1 MNSILTYIAGLLVVL
16 LFAALVGPSLVD
28 WNQFR
33 EEIEAQASDA
43 TGRLVSIGG
52 DIRFRILPAPH
63 LTLGK
68 IKVGQNPEAESLP
81 SDLNFATFA
90 EIDGEVALAPLLSGD
105 IEITSVRIVEPEFN
119 LEVLPDGSGNW
130 RGIALGERMPEE
142 GMFSLASISLEKAS
156 FVNGTVNYRNRL
168 NGRRWK
174 ARDVSGEVVATSLLG
189 PLRSELTATVDGI
202 PVAVRIGLG
211 SFAAQKAFR
220 VTTDIDFQD
229 RPLTFLFS
237 GVATEFSLAAR
248 LDGNARLEFAED
260 GSEKTGAVRAD
271 AGMVIDAR
279 QATLRNVAIAMG
291 GTTLGG
297 SAEIRWE
304 RDPVFSARFSSESF
318 TLDPLFDRVE
328 QGDGE
333 KETSAIERL
342 LSASLPANAEGDVSI
357 ETGVLRLRG
366 SIIRDAKLALS
377 LAGGAVTVEEASGT
391 VGGPTKISVQGVLR
405 PDEKSLRLEGETS
418 LASANLRGLEQ
429 WIAESRGQERSETA
443 SASRVSP
450 FAARAVLR
458 LMPGEYELSE
468 IEAAHATE
476 LSEPQLRGHVVYRNG
491 GERPAIDARLD
502 VANFTFDPLLDLLP
516 EDSDPFAFLDAHDV
530 ALNLKAE
537 RLDIFGQSFGQVE
550 TEMMLDAGKLTVAD
564 LTVGDA
570 AGARFSFSG
579 ELTGVTTGKREDV
592 RGAFTSTIEAERF
605 GGLLEAGGIDV
616 PDVEGP
622 VSLVVA
628 GASGEADD
636 SMSRVDTLT
645 LKGSIRGSRV
655 DGVLKRL
662 HEGDG
667 GIDKVEMI
675 GNAVNEEGR
684 ILLEQLGLSPRE
696 GLAGSGAV
704 SVKLSGAQDEFET
717 NFRVNV
723 DGTTLTARGKVR
735 DPFEAL
741 KFEGRTEIAA
751 SGVMHVLGSFGA
763 PGVLADWVGAQAAG
777 PGFVFSSNVVWD
789 KTSLTLDGFES
800 VAGSFRVSGDA
811 IWRAGEGDKLPVLT
825 GTFESNAVDLTPLV
839 EVSAAEEGV
848 WPASA
853 LDWSPLGAFD
863 ADADLKLGRLSLGSL
878 SVSNVTTHVS
888 VSHGVLTASPFA
900 GEFADGRI
908 SAGARIEGGNGE
920 PGIGF
925 TVLVEEASLAK
936 AFSQAFGASPGSG
949 RLSLNAQLQG
959 QGRSWLALMSSAN
972 GVGKFDVT
980 DAVLRPFGLES
991 FSKGLADIQTI
1002 EAFPALVPERLWQ
1015 GETPVRSIGGGFLLE
1030 EGAMSFADEEI
1041 ELDGGTAKASAAY
1054 DLTRL
1059 TSKAELIVVPASPEG
1074 APAFS
1079 ITARG
1084 RTGEMEV
1091 EADTNALQDF
1101 VAKRILTRSLEETGA
1116 EVPDELRDLME
1127 LPPSV
1132 NGSIVTPLPRPPAA
1146 N

>member
-1 MNSILTYIAGLLVVL
+1 LNSILTYIAGLLVVL

-43 TGRLVSIGG
+43 TGRPVSIGG

-220 VTTDIDFQD
+220 VTTEIDFQD

-564 LTVGDA
+564 LTIGDA

-696 GLAGSGAV
+696 GLAGSGAI

-980 DAVLRPFGLES
+980 NAVLRPFGLES

>member
-33 EEIEAQASDA
+33 EEIEAQASEA
-43 TGRLVSIGG
+43 TGRPVSIGG

-68 IKVGQNPEAESLP
+68 IKVGQNPEADSLP

-130 RGIALGERMPEE
+130 RGITLGERMPEE

-174 ARDVSGEVVATSLLG
+174 AKDVSGEVVATSLLG
-189 PLRSELTATVDGI
+189 PLRSELTATVDGV
-202 PVAVRIGLG
+202 PVSVRIGLG

-220 VTTDIDFQD
+220 VTTEVDFQD

-248 LDGNARLEFAED
+248 LDGNARFDFAD
-260 GSEKTGAVRAD
+260 GSEKTGAMRAD

-297 SAEIRWE
+297 SAEVSWE

-318 TLDPLFDRVE
+318 TLDPLFDRIK
-328 QGDGE
+328 QGGDE
-333 KETSAIERL
+333 TETSAIERL
-342 LSASLPANAEGDVSI
+342 LSVSLPTNAQGDASI

-366 SIIRDAKLALS
+366 SIVRDAKLAFS
-377 LAGGAVTVEEASGT
+377 LAGGVVTVEEASGT
-391 VGGPTKISVQGVLR
+391 IGGPTSISVRGALR
-405 PDEKSLRLEGETS
+405 PDDKSLRFEGEAN
-418 LASANLRGLEQ
+418 LASANLRGLRQ
-429 WIAESRGQERSETA
+429 WIAESRGQEHDE
-443 SASRVSP
+443 SAGAVRGAP
-450 FAARAVLR
+450 FAARAALH
-458 LMPGEYELSE
+458 LAPGEYEISE
-468 IEAAHATE
+468 IEAVHARD
-476 LSEPQLRGHVVYRNG
+476 LSAPQLRGNVSYRSG
-491 GERPAIDARLD
+491 GARPAIAATLEAGSFD
-502 VANFTFDPLLDLLP
+502 VDPLLDLLP

-537 RLDIFGQSFGQVE
+537 QLDIFGQSFGQVE
-550 TEMMLDAGKLTVAD
+550 TEMSLDAGKLTVAD
-564 LTVGDA
+564 LKIGDA
-570 AGARFSFSG
+570 AGARLTFGG

-605 GGLLEAGGIDV
+605 GGLLEVGGIDV

-645 LKGSIRGSRV
+645 LKGAIRGSRV

-735 DPFEAL
+735 DPFKAL

-763 PGVLADWVGAQAAG
+763 PGALADWVGAQADG

-800 VAGSFRVSGDA
+800 VAGSFHVSGDV
-811 IWRAGEGDKLPVLT
+811 IWRAGEGDKLPFLT

-839 EVSAAEEGV
+839 EVSAAEEDV
-848 WPASA
+848 WSAGA

-878 SVSNVTTHVS
+878 SVSNVTTHIS

-900 GEFADGRI
+900 GDFADGRI
-908 SAGARIEGGNGE
+908 SAGARIEGGDGE
-920 PGIGF
+920 PGVGI
-925 TVLVEEASLAK
+925 TVLVEEASLGK

-959 QGRSWLALMSSAN
+959 QGRSWLALVSSAD
-972 GVGKFDVT
+972 GIGKFDVM
-980 DAVLRPFGLES
+980 DAAFRPFDLES
-991 FSKGLADIQTI
+991 FSEELAKLQTI
-1002 EAFPALVPERLWQ
+1002 EAFPALVSERLWQ
-1015 GETPVRSIGGGFLLE
+1015 AETPARGIGGDFVLE
-1030 EGAMSFADEEI
+1030 EGAISFADNEI
-1041 ELDGGTAKASAAY
+1041 ELDGGIAKVSAAY

-1059 TSKAELIVVPASPEG
+1059 SSKADMTVAPALPEG
-1074 APAFS
+1074 APSFR
-1079 ITARG
+1079 IVARG
-1084 RTGEMEV
+1084 KAGTVEV

-1101 VAKRILTRSLEETGA
+1101 VAKRILTQSLEETGA
-1116 EVPDELRDLME
+1116 EVPAELRDLME
-1127 LPPSV
+1127 LPPSG
-1132 NGSIVTPLPRPPAA
+1132 NGSIVTPLPRPSAA

>member
-33 EEIEAQASDA
+33 EEIEAQASEA
-43 TGRLVSIGG
+43 AGRPVSIDG

-68 IKVGQNPEAESLP
+68 IKVGQNPEADSLP
-81 SDLNFATFA
+81 SDLNFVTFA

-130 RGIALGERMPEE
+130 RGITLGERMPEE

-174 ARDVSGEVVATSLLG
+174 AKDVSGEVVATSLLG

-220 VTTDIDFQD
+220 VTTEVDFQG

-248 LDGNARLEFAED
+248 LDGNARFDFAD
-260 GSEKTGAVRAD
+260 GSEKTGAMRAD

-297 SAEIRWE
+297 SAEVSWE

-318 TLDPLFDRVE
+318 TLDPLLDRIE
-328 QGDGE
+328 QGGDETE
-333 KETSAIERL
+333 KSAIERL
-342 LSASLPANAEGDVSI
+342 LPVSLPANAEGDVSV

-366 SIIRDAKLALS
+366 SIVRDAKLAFS
-377 LAGGAVTVEEASGT
+377 LAGGVVTVEEASGT
-391 VGGPTKISVQGVLR
+391 IGGPTSISVRGALR
-405 PDEKSLRLEGETS
+405 PDDESLRFEGEAS
-418 LASANLRGLEQ
+418 LASANLRGLRQ
-429 WIAESRGQERSETA
+429 WIAESRGQEHDETA
-443 SASRVSP
+443 GAVRGYP
-450 FAARAVLR
+450 FAARAALH
-458 LMPGEYELSE
+458 LAPGEYEISE
-468 IEAAHATE
+468 IEAVHAKD
-476 LSEPQLRGHVVYRNG
+476 LSAPQLRGNVSYRSG
-491 GERPAIDARLD
+491 GARPAITATLEAGSFN
-502 VANFTFDPLLDLLP
+502 VDPLLDLLP

-537 RLDIFGQSFGQVE
+537 QLDIFGQSFRQVE
-550 TEMMLDAGKLTVAD
+550 TEMSLDAGKLTVAD
-564 LTVGDA
+564 LKIGDA
-570 AGARFSFSG
+570 AGARLTFGG

-622 VSLVVA
+622 VSLVVT

-645 LKGSIRGSRV
+645 LKGAIRGSRV

-662 HEGDG
+662 HEGDD

-723 DGTTLTARGKVR
+723 DGTTLAARGKVR

-741 KFEGRTEIAA
+741 KFEGRAEIAA

-763 PGVLADWVGAQAAG
+763 PGVLADWASAQAAG

-789 KTSLTLDGFES
+789 KTSLTLDGFEG

-848 WPASA
+848 WPARA

-908 SAGARIEGGNGE
+908 SAGARIEGGDGE
-920 PGIGF
+920 PGVGI
-925 TVLVEEASLAK
+925 TVLVEEASLGK

-959 QGRSWLALMSSAN
+959 QGRSWLALVSSAD
-972 GVGKFDVT
+972 GIGKFDVM
-980 DAVLRPFGLES
+980 DAAFRPFDLES
-991 FSKGLADIQTI
+991 FSEGLAEIQTI
-1002 EAFPALVPERLWQ
+1002 DAFPALVSGRLWQ
-1015 GETPVRSIGGGFLLE
+1015 AETPARGIGGDFVLE
-1030 EGAMSFADEEI
+1030 EGAMSFADSEI
-1041 ELDGGTAKASAAY
+1041 ELDGGMAKINAAY

-1059 TSKAELIVVPASPEG
+1059 SSKADMTVAPALPEG
-1074 APAFS
+1074 APSFR
-1079 ITARG
+1079 IVARG
-1084 RTGEMEV
+1084 KAGSMEV

-1101 VAKRILTRSLEETGA
+1101 VAKRILTQSLEETGA
-1116 EVPDELRDLME
+1116 EVPEELRDLME
-1127 LPPSV
+1127 LPPSGDGKV
-1132 NGSIVTPLPRPPAA
+1132 ATPLPRPSVA

>member
-33 EEIEAQASDA
+33 EEIEAQASEA
-43 TGRLVSIGG
+43 AGRPVSIDG

-68 IKVGQNPEAESLP
+68 IKVGQNPEADSLP

-130 RGIALGERMPEE
+130 RGITLGERMPEE

-168 NGRRWK
+168 NGRKWK
-174 ARDVSGEVVATSLLG
+174 AKDVSGEVVATSLLG
-189 PLRSELTATVDGI
+189 PLRSELTATVDGV

-220 VTTDIDFQD
+220 VTTEVDFLD

-248 LDGNARLEFAED
+248 LDGNARFDFAD
-260 GSEKTGAVRAD
+260 GSEKNGAMRAD

-297 SAEIRWE
+297 SAEVSWE

-318 TLDPLFDRVE
+318 TLDPLLDRIE
-328 QGDGE
+328 QGGGE
-333 KETSAIERL
+333 RETSAIERL
-342 LSASLPANAEGDVSI
+342 LSVSLPANAQGDVSI

-366 SIIRDAKLALS
+366 AIVRDAKLAVS
-377 LAGGAVTVEEASGT
+377 LAGGILAVDEASGT
-391 VGGPTKISVQGVLR
+391 LGGPTIVSVQGALR
-405 PDEKSLRLEGETS
+405 PDEKSLRFEGEAN
-418 LASANLRGLEQ
+418 LASANLRGLRQ
-429 WIAESRGQERSETA
+429 WIAESRGQEHDEAAGAVRGA
-443 SASRVSP
+443 P
-450 FAARAVLR
+450 FAVRAALH
-458 LMPGEYELSE
+458 LAPGEYEISE
-468 IEAAHATE
+468 IEAVHARE
-476 LSEPQLRGHVVYRNG
+476 LSAPQLRGNISYRSG
-491 GERPAIDARLD
+491 GARPAIAAALEAGSFD
-502 VANFTFDPLLDLLP
+502 VDPLLDLLP

-530 ALNLKAE
+530 ALNLEAE
-537 RLDIFGQSFGQVE
+537 QLDIFGQSFGQVE
-550 TEMMLDAGKLTVAD
+550 TEMSLDAGKLTVAD
-564 LTVGDA
+564 LKIGDA
-570 AGARFSFSG
+570 AGARLTFGG

-592 RGAFTSTIEAERF
+592 RGAFTSSIDAERF
-605 GGLLEAGGIDV
+605 GGLLEVGGIDV

-622 VSLVVA
+622 VSLVVT

-763 PGVLADWVGAQAAG
+763 PEVLADWVGAQAAG

-811 IWRAGEGDKLPVLT
+811 IWRAGKGDRLPVLT

-848 WPASA
+848 WPAGA
-853 LDWSPLGAFD
+853 LDWSPLGSFD

-900 GEFADGRI
+900 GDFADGRI
-908 SAGARIEGGNGE
+908 SAGARIEGGDGE
-920 PGIGF
+920 PGVGI
-925 TVLVEEASLAK
+925 TVLVEEASLGK
-936 AFSQAFGASPGSG
+936 AFSQAFGVSPGGG

-959 QGRSWLALMSSAN
+959 QGRSWLALVSSAE
-972 GVGKFDVT
+972 GIGKFDVM
-980 DAVLRPFGLES
+980 DAAFRPFDLES
-991 FSKGLADIQTI
+991 FSEGLTEIQTI
-1002 EAFPALVPERLWQ
+1002 EAFPALVSERLWQ
-1015 GETPVRSIGGGFLLE
+1015 AETPARGIGGDFVLE
-1030 EGAMSFADEEI
+1030 EGAISFADNEI
-1041 ELDGGTAKASAAY
+1041 ELDGGMAKINAAY
-1054 DLTRL
+1054 DFTRL
-1059 TSKAELIVVPASPEG
+1059 SSKADMTVAPALPEG
-1074 APAFS
+1074 APSFG
-1079 ITARG
+1079 IVARG
-1084 RTGEMEV
+1084 KAGSMEV

-1101 VAKRILTRSLEETGA
+1101 VAKRILTQSLEETGA
-1116 EVPDELRDLME
+1116 EVPEELRDLME
-1127 LPPSV
+1127 LPPSGDGTV
-1132 NGSIVTPLPRPPAA
+1132 ATPLPRPSVA

>member
-33 EEIEAQASDA
+33 EEIEAQASEA
-43 TGRLVSIGG
+43 AGRPVSIDG

-68 IKVGQNPEAESLP
+68 IKVGQNPEADSLP

-90 EIDGEVALAPLLSGD
+90 EIDGEVALAPLLGGD
-105 IEITSVRIVEPEFN
+105 IEITSIRIAEPEFN

-130 RGIALGERMPEE
+130 RGIALGEGMPEA

-156 FVNGTVNYRNRL
+156 FVNGKVNYRNRL
-168 NGRRWK
+168 NGRRWE
-174 ARDVSGEVVATSLLG
+174 AREVSGEVVATSLLG
-189 PLRSELTATVDGI
+189 PLRSEFTAKVDGV
-202 PVAVRIGLG
+202 PVSVLVGLG

-220 VTTDIDFQD
+220 VTTEVDFLD
-229 RPLTFLFS
+229 RPLTVLFS

-248 LDGNARLEFAED
+248 LDGNARFDFAEE
-260 GSEKTGAVRAD
+260 GSEKTGAMRAD

-279 QATLRNVAIAMG
+279 QATFRNLTISMG

-297 SAEIRWE
+297 TAKISWE
-304 RDPVFSARFSSESF
+304 RDPVFSAQLSSESF
-318 TLDPLFDRVE
+318 TLDPLFDRIGQVRS
-328 QGDGE
+328 E
-333 KETSAIERL
+333 KETSGIERL
-342 LSASLPANAEGDVSI
+342 LSISLPVKAEGNVSV
-357 ETGVLRLRG
+357 ETDVLRLRD
-366 SIIRDAKLALS
+366 SIVRDAKLALS
-377 LAGGAVTVEEASGT
+377 LAGGVVTIDEASGT
-391 VGGPTKISVQGVLR
+391 LGGPTSFSVQGVLR
-405 PDEKSLRLEGETS
+405 PDDKSLRFEGRAS
-418 LASANLRGLEQ
+418 LASANLRGLQQ
-429 WIAESRGQERSETA
+429 WIAESRGQKRSETA
-443 SASRVSP
+443 SASRASP
-450 FAARAVLR
+450 FAARFALR
-458 LMPGEYELSE
+458 LTPGEYELSE

-476 LSEPQLRGHVVYRNG
+476 LTEPQLQGNVVYRSG
-491 GERPAIDARLD
+491 GSRPAIAATLDAGKFS
-502 VANFTFDPLLDLLP
+502 VDPLLDLFP
-516 EDSDPFAFLDAHDV
+516 EDGDPFAFLDAHDI
-530 ALNLKAE
+530 ALNLNAA
-537 RLDIFGQSFGQVE
+537 RLDIRGQSFGQVE
-550 TEMMLDAGKLTVAD
+550 AEMRLDAGKLTVAD
-564 LTVGDA
+564 LKVGDA
-570 AGARFSFSG
+570 AGARLTFGG

-592 RGAFTSTIEAERF
+592 RGVFTSTVEAERF
-605 GGLLEAGGIDV
+605 GGLLEVGGIDV

-622 VSLVVA
+622 VNLVIT

-645 LKGSIRGSRV
+645 LKGTIRGSRV

-696 GLAGSGAV
+696 GLEGSGAV

-723 DGTTLTARGKVR
+723 DGTTLTARGNVS
-735 DPFEAL
+735 DPFAAL

-763 PGVLADWVGAQAAG
+763 PDALADWVGAQAAG

-789 KTSLTLDGFES
+789 KESLTLDGFES

-825 GTFESNAVDLTPLV
+825 GRLESNAVDLTPLIGA
-839 EVSAAEEGV
+839 SAAEGV
-848 WPASA
+848 WPAAA
-853 LDWSPLGAFD
+853 LDWSPLGNFD
-863 ADADLKLGRLSLGSL
+863 ADADLKLGRLSLGFL
-878 SVSNVTTHVS
+878 AVSNVATHVS

-900 GEFADGRI
+900 GEFAHGRI
-908 SAGARIEGGNGE
+908 SAGARIEGGDGE

-949 RLSLNAQLQG
+949 RLSVNAQLQG
-959 QGRSWLALMSSAN
+959 QGRSWLALMSSVN
-972 GVGKFDVT
+972 GVGKFDVM
-980 DAVLRPFGLES
+980 DAVLRPFDLEG
-991 FSKGLADIQTI
+991 FSEGLADIQTI
-1002 EAFPALVPERLWQ
+1002 EAFPALVSEKLWQ
-1015 GETPVRSIGGGFLLE
+1015 GETSVQSIGGDFLLE

-1059 TSKAELIVVPASPEG
+1059 TSHAELIVAPTSPEDV
-1074 APAFS
+1074 PAFS
-1079 ITARG
+1079 ISARG
-1084 RTGEMEV
+1084 RKGEMEV

-1101 VAKRILTRSLEETGA
+1101 AAKRILTRSLEETGA
-1116 EVPDELRDLME
+1116 EVSEELRDLMD
-1127 LPPSV
+1127 LPPSG
-1132 NGSIVTPLPRPPAA
+1132 NGSVVTPLPRPSGT